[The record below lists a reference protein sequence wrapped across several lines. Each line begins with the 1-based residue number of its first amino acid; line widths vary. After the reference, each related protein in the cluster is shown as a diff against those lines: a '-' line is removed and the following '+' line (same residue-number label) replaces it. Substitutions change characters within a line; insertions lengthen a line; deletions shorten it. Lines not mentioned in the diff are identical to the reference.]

1 MISVSLIRASLAHC
15 SLVASLRTLHR
26 GLTLGKHSITIVF
39 SKLQITQAQSQL
51 IGRVPRSIHRRST
64 PCILWRWIAI
74 LGKLFPPLFHPSL
87 PHLLARSSVHEN
99 ALSAPKLHHW
109 LHCNSGSFRPPVDA
123 SLLPPSLPQSRPP
136 SLSLSLSLSLLSELS
151 LEQLPGRPAE
161 SEKEEE
167 GEKRERRRIAKH

>member
-123 SLLPPSLPQSRPP
+123 SLRPSVPPAVPP
-136 SLSLSLSLSLLSELS
+136 AFSLSLSLSFLSELS